1 MRLIPWKPLLDGF
14 DNMDLFMQPY
24 RSMVPMADSGI
35 VPPVDMYERG
45 NALIVETPLAGIDPA
60 KVEVTVDG
68 DVLTIKGSME
78 RKTEVDEKDYYRKEV
93 RSGSVFRQISLPVR
107 VLGENASA
115 SYEQG
120 LLKIEIPK
128 AGSDQAKSIKIRVM
142 GAGSKESEA

>member
-35 VPPVDMYERG
+35 VPPVDMYEHG
-45 NALIVETPLAGIDPA
+45 NVLIVETPLAGIDPA

-107 VLGENASA
+107 VLGEKASA

-128 AGSDQAKSIKIRVM
+128 AGSDQAKSIKIQVKSE
-142 GAGSKESEA
+142 GSKEAEA

>member
-1 MRLIPWKPLLDGF
+1 
-14 DNMDLFMQPY
+14 MQPY
-24 RSMVPMADSGI
+24 RSMMPMADSGI
-35 VPPVDMYERG
+35 VPPVDMYEHG
-45 NALIVETPLAGIDPA
+45 NALIVETPLAGIDPT

-68 DVLTIKGSME
+68 DILTIKGSME

-107 VLGENASA
+107 VLGERASA

-128 AGSDQAKSIKIRVM
+128 AGSDQAKSIKIQVK
-142 GAGSKESEA
+142 GEGSKEAEA